1 MRLRSSSRTAR
12 PSGHKTRPGT
22 GSSTEHRRSQLPPL
36 LTCRPPSRFGRSGST
51 SGFERSRST
60 SNPKSSWVWNGSR
73 RFQVITGPSPGT
85 GRNRRRASRHIGGT
99 KRSPR
104 PIPRNALPCCRSSES
119 QPYSR
124 RVAWLGLRPTACPS
138 RSIQCTSIQCTRH
151 SPAGRDS
158 PREACRPA
166 DDCRHERP
174 AGELPSPRSRPVE
187 QQLEKA

>member
-22 GSSTEHRRSQLPPL
+22 GSSTEYRRSQLPPL
-36 LTCRPPSRFGRSGST
+36 LACRPPSRFGRSGST

-73 RFQVITGPSPGT
+73 RFQVITGPSPGA

-138 RSIQCTSIQCTRH
+138 RCSFRGTMAQAGQSFTGTVTCTGGGVADWT
-151 SPAGRDS
+151 SPLDFRRAT
-158 PREACRPA
+158 
-166 DDCRHERP
+166 
-174 AGELPSPRSRPVE
+174 
-187 QQLEKA
+187 